1 MMLLEYWSNV
11 TEQLVAAEESLSPPT
26 QSPSV
31 EQVFHRYV
39 PRVYSLA
46 RRMMGHDADAEDVTQ
61 DVLLQVV
68 RKLDSFRGEADLATW
83 LHRITVNAALVQR
96 RKQARRREQQVEAP
110 LSTIQD
116 GATIRSPEAFR
127 DAPEQ
132 AVLDQET
139 QEMVEQAIAGLPP
152 KYRDVYVLSEVEH
165 FSNTEIADLL
175 GLNLPGVKIRLHR
188 ARRMMRQALASYL

>member
-11 TEQLVAAEESLSPPT
+11 TEQFVGNDESLSPPT

-46 RRMMGHDADAEDVTQ
+46 KRMMGHDADAEDVTQ
-61 DVLLQVV
+61 DVLVQVV

-83 LHRITVNAALVQR
+83 LHRITVNAALAHR
-96 RKQARRREQQVEAP
+96 RKQARRRERQVDAP

-116 GATIRSPEAFR
+116 GATVRSPGASRE
-127 DAPEQ
+127 APEQ
-132 AVLDQET
+132 VVLDQET
-139 QEMVEQAIAGLPP
+139 QEMVEHAIAGLPEM
-152 KYRDVYVLSEVEH
+152 YRDVYVLSDVERL
-165 FSNTEIADLL
+165 SNAEIGELL
-175 GLNLPGVKIRLHR
+175 GLSLPAVKSRLHR
-188 ARRMMRQALASYL
+188 ARLMMREALASYF